1 MISILLARKIAQL
14 FLILALGLVAARAG
28 IVKTEDTTIL
38 SKICLY
44 IISPCVILNCFQ
56 VEFTQDIQQG
66 LMLSFGAALI
76 FILILVSLGEI
87 FKKIF
92 RLNIVEQACA
102 TYSNSSNLIIP
113 IVASVLGEEWLI
125 YVMAFTAVQFFFFW
139 SHCISLF
146 SSEGKIHLKEIFT
159 NANIIAIFAGLLMMV
174 TGIHFPAFIQEPM
187 ASLGNMIGPISML
200 ITGILMSKV
209 SLKQL
214 FCNRRIYL
222 ILLLRMFAGPA
233 IILMLIKLTGAASLA
248 PDGEQILLIS
258 MLAAA
263 APVAN
268 MISMF
273 AQLYGKDAEYAS
285 TITTLTT
292 LSCVVTMPLFVF
304 LYGM

>member
-14 FLILALGLVAARAG
+14 FLILGLGLVSAKAG
-28 IVKTEDTTIL
+28 IVKTDDTTIL

-56 VEFTQDIQQG
+56 VDFTDDIRQG
-66 LMLSFGAALI
+66 LLLSFAAGLV
-76 FILILVSLGEI
+76 FIVILVALGEL
-87 FKKIF
+87 FKRMF
-92 RLNIVEQACA
+92 NLNIVEQACS

-113 IVASVLGEEWLI
+113 IVASVLGEEWVI

-146 SSEGKIHLKEIFT
+146 SNQGKIHLKEIFT
-159 NANIIAIFAGLLMMV
+159 NANIIAIFAGLLMLIS
-174 TGIHFPAFIQEPM
+174 GIRFPAFIQEPM
-187 ASLGNMIGPISML
+187 ASVGNMIGPISML

-214 FCNRRIYL
+214 FCNKRIYL
-222 ILLLRMFAGPA
+222 VLVLRMLVGPA
-233 IILMLIKLTGAASLA
+233 IILLLVKLTNAASLVA
-248 PDGEQILLIS
+248 NGEQILLIS
-258 MLAAA
+258 MLAAC

-268 MISMF
+268 MITMF
-273 AQLYGKDAEYAS
+273 AQLHGKDAEYAS

-292 LSCVVTMPLFVF
+292 LSCIITMPLFVF

>member
-1 MISILLARKIAQL
+1 VISILLARKIAQL
-14 FLILALGLVAARAG
+14 FLILALGLVSAKAG
-28 IVKTEDTTIL
+28 IVKTDDTTIL

-56 VEFTQDIQQG
+56 VEFTQDIRQG
-66 LMLSFGAALI
+66 LMLSFGAALV
-76 FILILVSLGEI
+76 FIVILVVLGEI
-87 FKKIF
+87 FKRMF
-92 RLNIVEQACA
+92 HLDIVEQACS

-113 IVASVLGEEWLI
+113 IVASVLGEEWVI

-159 NANIIAIFAGLLMMV
+159 NANIVAIFAGLLMMV

-187 ASLGNMIGPISML
+187 ASVGNMIGPISML

-214 FCNRRIYL
+214 FCSRRIYL
-222 ILLLRMFAGPA
+222 ILVLRMFAGPA
-233 IILMLIKLTGAASLA
+233 VILALIKLTDVAALV
-248 PDGEQILLIS
+248 PNGEQILMIS
-258 MLAAA
+258 MLAAC

-292 LSCVVTMPLFVF
+292 LSCVITMPIFVF
-304 LYGM
+304 LYGL